1 MAYIKGSRYGDD
13 IDGSDFDDIIEG
25 FGGHDRIWG
34 HGGDDD
40 LYGGSGDDDLFGGSG
55 DDNLHGGSGWDYME
69 GGTGADYYFVDSV
82 NDEVVEFAGEGVDR
96 VYTLTSSYRLPA
108 NVEDLVYDGY
118 GDFTGI
124 GNGLAN
130 FIHGGDRHD
139 RLEGLAGNDR
149 LYGYAGDDDLYGGSG
164 ADRLSGGAGYDFLFG
179 GSGNDI
185 LTGGSGTDDFHF
197 DTALNASSNVDRIT
211 DFSVDSD
218 AIYLDRDIFR
228 GIAASG
234 QLDPDAYVEGSVAR
248 DAEDRIVYDQANGR
262 IFYDRDG
269 TGAAAKILFAT
280 VTPGTDL
287 EAIDFYGYI

>member
-1 MAYIKGSRYGDD
+1 MAYIKGSRFSDD
-13 IDGSDFDDIIEG
+13 IDGTDFDDIIEG

-55 DDNLHGGSGWDYME
+55 DDNLYGGSGWDYME

-82 NDEVVEFAGEGVDR
+82 NDEVVEFAGEGIDR
-96 VYTLTSSYRLPA
+96 GYTLTSSYRLPA
-108 NVEDLVYDGY
+108 HVEDLVYDGF
-118 GDFTGI
+118 GDFTGL

-164 ADRLSGGAGYDFLFG
+164 
-179 GSGNDI
+179 
-185 LTGGSGTDDFHF
+185 TDDFHF
-197 DTALNASSNVDRIT
+197 DTALSASSNVDRIT
-211 DFSVDSD
+211 DFTVDVD
-218 AIYLDRDIFR
+218 AIFLDRDIFR
-228 GIAASG
+228 RIGDG
-234 QLDPDAYVEGSVAR
+234 QLDPDAYVEGTRAR

-262 IFYDRDG
+262 LFYDADG
-269 TGAAAKILFAT
+269 TGAAAQILVAT
-280 VTPGTDL
+280 VAAGTDL
-287 EAIDFYGYI
+287 AAIDFYGYI